1 MAGALAVPGPAA
13 GVTASSL
20 RGRQG
25 MEPNV
30 TLHWFVHPNWFQEMG
45 GFTREENIEVFVDW
59 CRTAFS
65 LFGAPSLPR
74 MSSDSLGRACA
85 SASAR

>member
-1 MAGALAVPGPAA
+1 MPEPAVG
-13 GVTASSL
+13 TTTSSS
-20 RGRQG
+20 RGRHG

-45 GFTREENIEVFVDW
+45 GFTKEENTEVFVDW

-65 LFGAPSLPR
+65 LFGAPCLPCACPG
-74 MSSDSLGRACA
+74 SGRA
-85 SASAR
+85 

>member
-1 MAGALAVPGPAA
+1 
-13 GVTASSL
+13 
-20 RGRQG
+20 

-65 LFGAPSLPR
+65 LFGAPSLPAHV
-74 MSSDSLGRACA
+74 L
-85 SASAR
+85 